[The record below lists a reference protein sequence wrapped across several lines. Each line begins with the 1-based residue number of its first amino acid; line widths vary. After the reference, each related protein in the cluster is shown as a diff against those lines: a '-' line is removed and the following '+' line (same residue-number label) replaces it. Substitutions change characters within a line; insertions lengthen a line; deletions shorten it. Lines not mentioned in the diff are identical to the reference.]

1 LNLGD
6 VSGCVSTVQD
16 FFNQHSILP
25 PYTAHLKILEHCLAQ
40 DMVYEAKRYVY
51 FLQQLWHWKP
61 NAYHSDEFCKLMK
74 ATQANPQLQKEAL
87 QQLFAYFGEELTERD
102 FL

>member
-1 LNLGD
+1 
-6 VSGCVSTVQD
+6 
-16 FFNQHSILP
+16 
-25 PYTAHLKILEHCLAQ
+25 
-40 DMVYEAKRYVY
+40 MVYEAKRYVY

-61 NAYHSDEFCKLMK
+61 NAYQSDEFCKLMK

-102 FL
+102 FLRESPNQGKRAKRDKLD